1 MSDRCQ
7 DGVVQFFSQG
17 AACPTQ
23 ASSAEKCKVPFDL
36 DQIHR
41 VAMFQKKWHQILT
54 LLTQQVSNKDF
65 FFQGSIFRSYIS
77 FREAICRK

>member
-1 MSDRCQ
+1 MSDRYQ
-7 DGVVQFFSQG
+7 DGVVGNSINFFS
-17 AACPTQ
+17 Q

-65 FFQGSIFRSYIS
+65 LFHGLYFQVLY
-77 FREAICRK
+77 